1 MYHVFIKMKMETKM
15 NQNVKKL
22 FLAVA
27 ASSFALSAHAT
38 EVLGQSSAMF
48 DNPLPIDTVYSGVG
62 TDTFT
67 WGNSLSGINHL
78 HFSGSNFSASTN
90 TPFKLGSFSYTN
102 GTTISGS
109 NPTSIDFT
117 AFMNFSQ
124 PAIPVV
130 AAKFRL
136 GLNGTL
142 NSQDPINSSD
152 FVNFNQT
159 TSSSQFVIDGVA
171 YTVQISGFRHVT
183 GDGFLSA
190 GGREFHVKE
199 GGTANVDLYALVT
212 TTPVPEPETWGM
224 MLAGLGIVSLLSRR
238 RKATAVH

>member
-1 MYHVFIKMKMETKM
+1 M
-15 NQNVKKL
+15 KKL

-27 ASSFALSAHAT
+27 ASSFALCAHAT
-38 EVLGQSSAMF
+38 EVLGHSSAMF
-48 DNPLPIDTVYSGVG
+48 DNPLPINTVYSGIG
-62 TDTFT
+62 TDAFT
-67 WGNSLSGINHL
+67 WGTSVTGINHL
-78 HFSGSNFSASTN
+78 HFSGTDFSANTN

-102 GTTISGS
+102 GTTRSGT

-117 AFMNFSQ
+117 TFMNFSQ
-124 PAIPVV
+124 PSLPVV

-142 NSQDPINSSD
+142 NSQDPRDSSD

-159 TSSSQFVIDGVA
+159 SSGSQFVIDGVA
-171 YTVQISGFRHVT
+171 YTVQIAGFRHVT
-183 GDGFLSA
+183 GDGFLAS

-199 GGTANVDLYALVT
+199 GGTANVDLYAVVT

-224 MLAGLGIVSLLSRR
+224 MLAGLGMLSLLTRR
-238 RKATAVH
+238 RKTTSLN